1 MDELKIVFASN
12 LIKLR
17 TEAGMTQAELGEK
30 LHYSDKSVSKWERG
44 ESVPDAYVLK
54 CIAEMFSV
62 SVDYLISS
70 HDAWEK
76 TPAPGETKESYS
88 RLFIT
93 LSTIA
98 GIWTLTVAEF
108 VIAWILGQA
117 HWIGFVAAVPISLI
131 TLLVFNSIWFMGKG
145 NMYIVMA
152 LVLCIAALIY
162 FSLFDHNFWQL
173 FLIVIPAEA
182 VVFLSFQIGK
192 KRKMKKM
199 RKTRIEK
206 A

>member
-54 CIAEMFSV
+54 CIAEMFGV
-62 SVDYLISS
+62 TVDYLISG

-76 TPAPGETKESYS
+76 PRAPGEEKEEYS

-93 LSTIA
+93 LACIA

-108 VIAWILGQA
+108 VVAWMLGHA
-117 HWIGFVAAVPISLI
+117 HWIGFVAAVPVSLI
-131 TLLVFNSIWFMGKG
+131 TLLVLNSVWFKG
-145 NMYIVMA
+145 RHNMYIVMA
-152 LVLCIAALIY
+152 LVLCVVALIY
-162 FSLFDHNFWQL
+162 FSLFENNFWQL
-173 FLIVIPAEA
+173 FLIAIPAEA
-182 VVFLSFQIGK
+182 VVYLSFQIRK
-192 KRKMKKM
+192 KRKKNKK
-199 RKTRIEK
+199 RPAISQ
-206 A
+206 